1 MAYLTQQ
8 SWSPIDLANHETKA
22 EKNKIKTS
30 KNVHVR
36 IQNTA
41 EFPVQILGNSEET
54 ERKHCSQVF
63 VILLHIYFLNVIRIK
78 CTALENSLAKII
90 CVLH

>member
-54 ERKHCSQVF
+54 ERKHSVDIITIQNEHALTPVS
-63 VILLHIYFLNVIRIK
+63 FLPLP
-78 CTALENSLAKII
+78 AQAY
-90 CVLH
+90 